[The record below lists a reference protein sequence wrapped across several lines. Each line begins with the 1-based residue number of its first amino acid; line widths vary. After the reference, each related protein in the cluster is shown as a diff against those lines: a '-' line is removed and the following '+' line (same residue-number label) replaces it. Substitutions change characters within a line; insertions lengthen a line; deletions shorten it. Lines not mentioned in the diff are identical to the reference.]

1 MTRVMIQ
8 RVNGNVCSN
17 VTSSLYFLLLVIIIF
32 VTFIPS
38 IFIFFSEVPKLKR
51 KAPLGKK
58 EKKDKEKA
66 PKKEKEVAEIKVEG
80 SENVD
85 NVEDEL
91 KVEEETLEDPE
102 GPRK

>member
-8 RVNGNVCSN
+8 RVNGNIC
-17 VTSSLYFLLLVIIIF
+17 LYLKLSQVDC
-32 VTFIPS
+32 
-38 IFIFFSEVPKLKR
+38 IFFTFHLKISTSFFFFLREVPKLKR
-51 KAPLGKK
+51 KAPLS
-58 EKKDKEKA
+58 KKDKKEKA

-85 NVEDEL
+85 SVEDEL
-91 KVEEETLEDPE
+91 KVEEETPEDPD

>member
-1 MTRVMIQ
+1 MA
-8 RVNGNVCSN
+8 C
-17 VTSSLYFLLLVIIIF
+17 
-32 VTFIPS
+32 
-38 IFIFFSEVPKLKR
+38 IFFTFHPNIPTAHYLFFYFILFFREVPKLKR
-51 KAPLGKK
+51 KAPLSKK

-85 NVEDEL
+85 SVEDEL
-91 KVEEETLEDPE
+91 KVEEETLEDPD

>member
-8 RVNGNVCSN
+8 RVNGNICLYLKRHKWTVYF
-17 VTSSLYFLLLVIIIF
+17 SLFILKFLPL
-32 VTFIPS
+32 
-38 IFIFFSEVPKLKR
+38 FFFFREVPKLKR
-51 KAPLGKK
+51 KAPLS
-58 EKKDKEKA
+58 KKDKKEKA

-85 NVEDEL
+85 SVEDEL
-91 KVEEETLEDPE
+91 KVEEETLEDPD

>member
-1 MTRVMIQ
+1 M
-8 RVNGNVCSN
+8 
-17 VTSSLYFLLLVIIIF
+17 
-32 VTFIPS
+32 
-38 IFIFFSEVPKLKR
+38 FFREVPKLKR
-51 KAPLGKK
+51 KAPLSKK

-85 NVEDEL
+85 SVEDEL
-91 KVEEETLEDPE
+91 KVEEETLEDPD

>member
-1 MTRVMIQ
+1 M
-8 RVNGNVCSN
+8 VCIFTTCHFSICN
-17 VTSSLYFLLLVIIIF
+17 SCSLSLFR
-32 VTFIPS
+32 
-38 IFIFFSEVPKLKR
+38 EVPKLKR
-51 KAPLGKK
+51 KAPLSKK

-80 SENVD
+80 SESVD

-91 KVEEETLEDPE
+91 KVEDETLEDPD

>member
-1 MTRVMIQ
+1 MFSF
-8 RVNGNVCSN
+8 C
-17 VTSSLYFLLLVIIIF
+17 
-32 VTFIPS
+32 
-38 IFIFFSEVPKLKR
+38 FFSEVPKLKR
-51 KAPLGKK
+51 KTPLSKK

-85 NVEDEL
+85 SVEDEL
-91 KVEEETLEDPE
+91 KVEEETLEDPD